1 MRLRLRLA
9 LTTVAVAVPVVAG
22 LAALHLLQRRS
33 LQEQVLE
40 AFALAAMQAGG
51 RERCEATPETWV
63 GTGPPPRPL
72 QVEPRGG
79 PALGGAPPLGPP
91 GGLLPPPPGGPPPGG
106 PFPGGP
112 PPGGPFPGGRPPPPG
127 WRGPRLEGPPPGRGS
142 PPGEPPPPPRPP
154 ELFAYGAQLASLNP
168 QAPALAE
175 EVQEALREGRSSISR
190 RVEVEGQRLL
200 EVVVRMPW
208 ETGPCAYV
216 LARRPEPPDRVL
228 PPPELWLL
236 PTLIVLGA
244 VLLALG
250 PVVQRIRR
258 LTAQVRASA
267 GSGYEQPVPVEG
279 KDEVAELA
287 RAFQEAREEI
297 RTQMARQEARERALR
312 DFLANTT
319 HDVMT
324 PLTVLLGCLAGIQQR
339 LGRGE
344 AVEGEQVVQALNEAH
359 YMSSLVHNLAVAARL
374 EAGAPQVQRA
384 PVDLNALVARVV
396 ARHLP
401 FARQQQVELVS
412 GVPEAPTWV
421 RGDETLLEQ
430 AVSNVVLNGLRHGSA
445 GGHVAVVLESTREGR
460 LRLRVL
466 DDGPGIPEPER
477 ARLLERGARGN
488 QARTRAPNGQGL
500 GLDIAHQVAR
510 LHGWALA
517 LGDSE
522 YGGLEVTFA
531 GEGATSAPGPRGA
544 DGA

>member
-1 MRLRLRLA
+1 MGGGVPAGGGGQPLRLRLRLA

-22 LAALHLLQRRS
+22 LAGLHLLQRRT

-40 AFALAAMQAGG
+40 AFALAQMQAGG

-63 GTGPPPRPL
+63 GTGLPPRPL
-72 QVEPRGG
+72 HLEPRGG
-79 PALGGAPPLGPP
+79 PALGGPPPFGPP
-91 GGLLPPPPGGPPPGG
+91 GGLPPLPPPGGPGG
-106 PFPGGP
+106 PGGP
-112 PPGGPFPGGRPPPPG
+112 PPLPG
-127 WRGPRLEGPPPGRGS
+127 WRGPGPRMEGPPPGRD
-142 PPGEPPPPPRPP
+142 PPRPP
-154 ELFAYGAQLASLNP
+154 ELFAYGAQLVSLNP
-168 QAPALAE
+168 QAPALVE
-175 EVQEALREGRSSISR
+175 EVREALFAGRSSVSR
-190 RVEVEGQRLL
+190 RVEVEGQLLL

-216 LARRPEPPDRVL
+216 LARRLEPPELWL
-228 PPPELWLL
+228 PPLELWLL

-250 PVVQRIRR
+250 PVVRRIRR
-258 LTAQVRASA
+258 LTTQVRASA
-267 GSGYEQPVPVEG
+267 GSGYEQAVRVEG

-297 RTQMARQEARERALR
+297 RTQIARQEARERALR

-324 PLTVLLGCLAGIQQR
+324 PLTVLLGHLSGMQQR

-344 AVEGEQVVQALNEAH
+344 GVEGEQVAQAVNEAH

-421 RGDETLLEQ
+421 EGDVTLLEQ
-430 AVSNVVLNGLRHGSA
+430 AVSNVVFNGLRYGRA

-460 LRLRVL
+460 FRLRVL

-500 GLDIAHQVAR
+500 GLDIVHQVAR
-510 LHGWALA
+510 LHGWTLA
-517 LGDSE
+517 LGASE
-522 YGGLEVTFA
+522 YGGLEVTFG
-531 GEGATSAPGPRGA
+531 GEGATSAPA
-544 DGA
+544 A